1 MAIGE
6 LECSIANDQA
16 IPLDPPESVSRPTR
30 PLIMHRQSTRS
41 PRLALLAASLG
52 FVIIC
57 LDVTVVN
64 VALGRIQET
73 LSVSSTELEWVL
85 NAYTLAF
92 AALLLSAGALG
103 DRMGARR
110 VFVGGFA
117 IFTLASVACGLAPG
131 AAALVAARTVQG
143 CGAALCV
150 PSSLSLLSA
159 AFPDPRAR
167 AKAVSIWAGTAA
179 LALGAGPLVGGLL
192 IGRFGWPSIFLVN
205 VPFGVAGIWL
215 TLAHAPNTVRHATRR
230 IDLAGQMLAV
240 VSLVALMFAVVESG
254 RLGWES
260 PAVITGLV
268 CFVVFGALFV
278 LAEVWQKEPMLP
290 LSLFQIPAVS
300 VSSLIG
306 LLLNFGYYGLMFAMS
321 LFFQHVRNYTP
332 LETGLAFLPMTA
344 VVTVANL
351 ASGALTSRFGYR
363 LPMVVGQALAAV
375 GFLSLTLIEVN
386 SSDLTI
392 TAPLLAIG
400 VGVALAVP
408 SINTA
413 LLAHVEPRSVG
424 IASGVLNTARQIG
437 GALGVGIF
445 GSLIARTAGNPVT
458 GLHGAVILAGAFMV
472 AGAVIAIAGLKTAG
486 STARPLTKE
495 CQDTL

>member
-1 MAIGE
+1 
-6 LECSIANDQA
+6 
-16 IPLDPPESVSRPTR
+16 
-30 PLIMHRQSTRS
+30 MHRQSTRS

-103 DRMGARR
+103 DRLGARR

-117 IFTLASVACGLAPG
+117 IFTLASVACGFAPG
-131 AAALVAARTVQG
+131 ALTLVAARTVQG
-143 CGAALCV
+143 VGAALCV

-192 IGRFGWPSIFLVN
+192 IDRFGWPSIFLIN
-205 VPFGVAGIWL
+205 VPFGIAGIWL
-215 TLAHAPNTVRHATRR
+215 TLAHAPDTLRHAARR

-240 VSLVALMFAVVESG
+240 ISLAALMFAVVESG
-254 RLGWES
+254 RLGWAS
-260 PAVITGLV
+260 PAVMTGIV

-278 LAEVWQKEPMLP
+278 LAEAWQREPMLP

-306 LLLNFGYYGLMFAMS
+306 LSLNFGYYGLMFAMS
-321 LFFQHVRNYTP
+321 LFFQHVRHYTP

-363 LPMVVGQALAAV
+363 LPMVVGQAVAGL
-375 GFLSLTLIEVN
+375 GFLSLALLEVN

-424 IASGVLNTARQIG
+424 IASGLLNTARQIG

-458 GLHGAVILAGAFMV
+458 GLHTAVILAGVLMM
-472 AGAVIAIAGLKTAG
+472 AGVVIAIAGLKTTG
-486 STARPLTKE
+486 STAQPLTRE
-495 CQDTL
+495 CQKAMCRRPST